1 MPEERKAKQQ
11 INEAKLLEEIKPQI
25 NEAKLLEVQEIIE
38 RAAELI
44 EDKDC
49 DTDEYAKKELSELQK
64 RLRILT
70 GKKQF
75 DIRNVYGYWA
85 YTDLETRAAQ
95 LLMQEPQRCGLSD
108 EALQALIQY
117 IFDSGALEKEAEH
130 HYWYDFLELETG
142 IDGVMN
148 FLLDFNEKGELIY
161 APIDTVMERIR
172 ESRK

>member
-1 MPEERKAKQQ
+1 MITDEIFQ
-11 INEAKLLEEIKPQI
+11 IDEAKLQ
-25 NEAKLLEVQEIIE
+25 EVQEIIE

-44 EDKDC
+44 ENKDC
-49 DTDEYAKKELSELQK
+49 DTDKHAKKELSGLQK

-85 YTDLETRAAQ
+85 YTDLETIAAK
-95 LLMQEPQRCGLSD
+95 LLMQEPQRQGLSD
-108 EALQALIQY
+108 EALQELIQS
-117 IFDSGALEKEAEH
+117 IFASGDLKKEARYY
-130 HYWYDFLELETG
+130 YWCDFLELETG

-148 FLLDFNEKGELIY
+148 FLLDFNEKGALTY